1 MIENQQ
7 SELPD
12 GTSTQSESTNLI
24 SDEQLLGVYGEM
36 LDLIRQDRVEVSG
49 ILNDFLEMVINNGDA
64 SSASKEAIVQL
75 MKVKTDC
82 VGNMRGVADLLKDRD
97 TFPAYLNGKTQITVG
112 NSKKDLIKQLNQ
124 MQKKGAK

>member
-1 MIENQQ
+1 
-7 SELPD
+7 
-12 GTSTQSESTNLI
+12 
-24 SDEQLLGVYGEM
+24 M

-82 VGNMRGVADLLKDRD
+82 VGNMRGVADLMTRLKLKDRD